1 MNVTTQWVDGLCFLT
16 TTGSGH
22 SIVTDAGPAV
32 GGKNRGARP
41 MELLLAGM
49 AGCSS
54 IDVVQIAKKQ
64 RQDIVDCVA
73 KVEAKRADTVP
84 SVFTDIHI
92 HFDVYGH
99 DLNEAAIAKAVQLSA
114 DKYCSASIMLGKAA
128 KVTHG
133 FAIHAPQEDT
143 PEA

>member
-32 GGKNRGARP
+32 GGKDRGARP

-64 RQDIVDCVA
+64 RQNIVDCIA
-73 KVEAKRADTVP
+73 KVEAKRADAVP
-84 SVFTDIHI
+84 SVFTEIHI

-99 DLNEAAIAKAVQLSA
+99 DLSEAAVGKAVQLSA

-128 KVTHG
+128 TISHS
-133 FAIHAPQEDT
+133 FAIHAPQTSE